1 MQQNNTSVAST
12 RPASLLNHPISQ
24 ATVTGALTLIPTR
37 KYPTWLR
44 HSLIW
49 GPAVACL
56 AGSVYLIANPKT
68 GSKTTEPRKNTGRA
82 DQDYLPSARLSGG
95 RRARHAV
102 TMVAL
107 GGGIGTLISLTT
119 AAGFWADE
127 KIEQSLGRLNVP
139 FPRAIMGIAAGALTW
154 CQAKQSIRQQQ

>member
-56 AGSVYLIANPKT
+56 AGSVYLTANGPAARLGDSLFVRQQVLPGCSSWSQIPQGSNDPT
-68 GSKTTEPRKNTGRA
+68 GSVG
-82 DQDYLPSARLSGG
+82 
-95 RRARHAV
+95 
-102 TMVAL
+102 
-107 GGGIGTLISLTT
+107 
-119 AAGFWADE
+119 
-127 KIEQSLGRLNVP
+127 
-139 FPRAIMGIAAGALTW
+139 
-154 CQAKQSIRQQQ
+154 